1 MYTDSNRSS
10 YVKEVEFISSRLI
23 MFECS
28 DKSWHGTD
36 FIKGLP
42 SRRLFINGLYKYI
55 VDFPGQPRK
64 I

>member
-1 MYTDSNRSS
+1 MYTDSDRSS

-42 SRRLFINGLYKYI
+42 NRRFFINGLYQYI
-55 VDFPGQPRK
+55 VDTPGKIRK